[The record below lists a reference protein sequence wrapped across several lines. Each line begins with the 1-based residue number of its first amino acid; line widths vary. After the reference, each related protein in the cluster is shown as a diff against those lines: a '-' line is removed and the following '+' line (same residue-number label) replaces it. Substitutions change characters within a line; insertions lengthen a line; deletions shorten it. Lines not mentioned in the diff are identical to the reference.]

1 MTESYR
7 VRRGRHRDGDETQNR
22 LMRSL
27 LTQTRS
33 ADSDGDN
40 KGGDGRSQERGSIE
54 SECRPPPCSSAS
66 WCALGIPHGRAR
78 SRVVTIQGVSVCTHA
93 STRLETMTRKRTSLT
108 RLFLSVNLNSLCR
121 IDGRPQCHS
130 RKVGVGFTCV
140 FSFLN
145 YVLMSHRRRR
155 PHQQMTQHL
164 SPERHPMRLTPPNL
178 PHQHREVAAPETLRL
193 DKNV

>member
-1 MTESYR
+1 MTRRPGFGMTESYR

-33 ADSDGDN
+33 ADSDGDD

-54 SECRPPPCSSAS
+54 SECRPTPCSSAS

-108 RLFLSVNLNSLCR
+108 RLFLSVNLNSTL
-121 IDGRPQCHS
+121 
-130 RKVGVGFTCV
+130 
-140 FSFLN
+140 
-145 YVLMSHRRRR
+145 SHRWSSTVPLEKSRRR
-155 PHQQMTQHL
+155 VH
-164 SPERHPMRLTPPNL
+164 
-178 PHQHREVAAPETLRL
+178 VC
-193 DKNV
+193 V